1 MTSEQIIQAEM
12 LYNELKAVNST
23 SSADSPEF
31 AQAYEQ
37 RCQMEQEWFDAG
49 YKFVPRGIEAG
60 FYLKAV
66 DNEQ

>member
-1 MTSEQIIQAEM
+1 MTTNEIIQVEN
-12 LYNELKAVNST
+12 LYNELKGVNST
-23 SSADSPEF
+23 SSTDSPEF

-66 DNEQ
+66 DDEQ